1 MRPSLISCS
10 PTCSPGK
17 MTGETGGKEDAE
29 LWPKFDG
36 DPLEFA
42 AFTGL
47 LSGFVTPL
55 KGKVTEGDIICSIG
69 EYSLSKRLVDIL
81 SEEWSDG
88 TLSLPDTHE
97 DMLFQ
102 VYEICRRPELAKPHL
117 IRRIE
122 SWADIKPVEEYTELE
137 VIDQV
142 LELHMLVKYH
152 EVTDAFLSYDVLQEL
167 AEYISDDTLMEMHKV
182 IGDEVT
188 DEQLPERV
196 IKYFKVRKKMLSSSP
211 EGGSLETSSS
221 QVSKVQKARDPEVTG
236 KTIPHKL
243 VDCPLFAE
251 DVCRRERLVEKS
263 EICSKGCLHAIAGEL
278 NPLLQ
283 VRQPDPS
290 CPRGVTLESQSP
302 KVSRAE
308 EARDLEATGRAVSL
322 QIQVDRGAKRA
333 PKSMTDEEPATKKVS
348 MCFMSCAGE
357 HPHKL
362 VNCPSFNEEP
372 VSKRFR
378 LVKKFNVCFSCL
390 ESGHEARKCLHV
402 TAGELNPLLQVR
414 QPAGE
419 LNPQLQVKQTAG
431 ESNPQLQVSQPDPV
445 SQPTKVS
452 ADTAPSAMMASCTTV
467 LVPTQEVKIPG
478 KGGTCIIM
486 YDTGSQITLISKSC
500 AELIGAK
507 EVGTSSLVVVGIG
520 GGEKIPYKMVEV
532 TLAGKDGKDLTFRAH
547 SVSELSIE
555 TIPYDL
561 NLIQKVFPQV
571 SANRI
576 SCPVGTISILLG
588 ADNAQLMPREVDRQ
602 GKMILYNSLFAGD
615 SELVVLGQAD
625 PCSPSVYSL
634 TARVSNVIPIS
645 LNSEAMQT
653 NLPCRCRSCDEDQ
666 FRTDGPELKV
676 MADNLKFNEKCKLE
690 PRLINQNKLSAY
702 DVAGRNT
709 DVDASAPVTS
719 PHLEMEHATVD
730 PPRLFAEGAVPTPR
744 RLQYVQESKRSP
756 GYKSRG
762 IRSYNSHNLKL
773 LKCACLSLVDNK
785 VRRILFRCKNSKAVY
800 RVSGRS
806 ANEKEPDSA
815 EPEPPEPPDPE
826 PPEPPD
832 PEPVKQPKPIE
843 PEPTEPLEQEP
854 DRPAAV
860 AEPEPVEL
868 HETSDTRHQHQE
880 AGVTPVPAQGVGVGR
895 RQSVKLAEPPPT
907 CDPARATSHSEGAPT
922 PPSRQAP
929 SSWAGRLRAG
939 QADTDPLVG

>member
-1 MRPSLISCS
+1 
-10 PTCSPGK
+10 
-17 MTGETGGKEDAE
+17 
-29 LWPKFDG
+29 
-36 DPLEFA
+36 
-42 AFTGL
+42 
-47 LSGFVTPL
+47 
-55 KGKVTEGDIICSIG
+55 
-69 EYSLSKRLVDIL
+69 
-81 SEEWSDG
+81 
-88 TLSLPDTHE
+88 
-97 DMLFQ
+97 
-102 VYEICRRPELAKPHL
+102 
-117 IRRIE
+117 
-122 SWADIKPVEEYTELE
+122 
-137 VIDQV
+137 
-142 LELHMLVKYH
+142 
-152 EVTDAFLSYDVLQEL
+152 
-167 AEYISDDTLMEMHKV
+167 
-182 IGDEVT
+182 
-188 DEQLPERV
+188 
-196 IKYFKVRKKMLSSSP
+196 
-211 EGGSLETSSS
+211 
-221 QVSKVQKARDPEVTG
+221 
-236 KTIPHKL
+236 
-243 VDCPLFAE
+243 
-251 DVCRRERLVEKS
+251 
-263 EICSKGCLHAIAGEL
+263 
-278 NPLLQ
+278 
-283 VRQPDPS
+283 
-290 CPRGVTLESQSP
+290 
-302 KVSRAE
+302 
-308 EARDLEATGRAVSL
+308 
-322 QIQVDRGAKRA
+322 
-333 PKSMTDEEPATKKVS
+333 
-348 MCFMSCAGE
+348 
-357 HPHKL
+357 
-362 VNCPSFNEEP
+362 
-372 VSKRFR
+372 
-378 LVKKFNVCFSCL
+378 
-390 ESGHEARKCLHV
+390 
-402 TAGELNPLLQVR
+402 
-414 QPAGE
+414 
-419 LNPQLQVKQTAG
+419 
-431 ESNPQLQVSQPDPV
+431 
-445 SQPTKVS
+445 
-452 ADTAPSAMMASCTTV
+452 
-467 LVPTQEVKIPG
+467 
-478 KGGTCIIM
+478 
-486 YDTGSQITLISKSC
+486 
-500 AELIGAK
+500 
-507 EVGTSSLVVVGIG
+507 
-520 GGEKIPYKMVEV
+520 
-532 TLAGKDGKDLTFRAH
+532 
-547 SVSELSIE
+547 
-555 TIPYDL
+555 
-561 NLIQKVFPQV
+561 
-571 SANRI
+571 
-576 SCPVGTISILLG
+576 
-588 ADNAQLMPREVDRQ
+588 MPREVDRQ

-676 MADNLKFNEKCKLE
+676 MADNLKFNGNEKCKLE

-719 PHLEMEHATVD
+719 LHLEMEHATVD

-843 PEPTEPLEQEP
+843 PEPAEPVEQEP

-868 HETSDTRHQHQE
+868 HETPEPIPIEDGNQHQE